1 MSWLYPDD
9 KNLEK
14 KILVEIDA
22 NELFKHV
29 EYFSTLDR
37 ISGGPGE
44 DQAIEYIKKTL
55 EEYGVPVELH
65 EFESLL
71 SYPKTAELEILTPE
85 KKHVECI
92 THAFSASSEESG
104 ELVYVNT
111 GQKEDYEAIDVKGKI
126 VLCKGLTAGL
136 ERMAEDHGALA
147 AIHVRGEYIHEDI
160 VTLIWGTPTPH
171 WTPLLPSIPIIS
183 INKEDG
189 THLQEIAK
197 TQRVHVRV
205 KTINDTTWRKINVTV
220 ASISGTTEPERFLLI
235 GGHIDSWYEGVTDNA
250 TGNAT
255 CLELAKILKKYQQQ
269 LKRGVKIAW
278 WPGHS
283 TGRYSGSTWYAD
295 NFWLDLHENCIA
307 YINIDSPGV
316 KGGTERQPSS
326 IPEALQFA
334 EVVVEEFGESKGE
347 SRWGECKMG
356 DQSFLSLGIPSISFY
371 TSIPKQHDVY
381 GSGGAWWWH
390 TKYDTLDKA
399 DKEILAKDTK
409 VYALLASR
417 LCTYPVLP
425 YDYTCVADVYIT
437 ALTRLQNQ
445 VNALFDLEPAIK
457 LAENLREQ
465 ALKLNNA
472 VKTMITLYKELEKI
486 KLQEALEI
494 INTCLM
500 QLSRVLNPVL
510 HTEFGKYDQDPAVPF
525 HLIPVLQQVV
535 KLNTLDIKSS
545 EFRFLK
551 THLIRKRNQVAHALY
566 KASIIIKNSLKK
578 IKLLKM
584 RF

>member
-1 MSWLYPDD
+1 MCWLIPVE

-14 KILVEIDA
+14 KILEEIDA

-44 DQAIEYIKKTL
+44 DQAINYIKKTL
-55 EEYGVPVELH
+55 EEYGVLVELH

-85 KKHVECI
+85 KKRVECI
-92 THAFSASSEESG
+92 THAFSASREEFG

-126 VLCKGLTAGL
+126 VFCKGLTAGL

-147 AIHVRGEYIHEDI
+147 AIHVRGDYIHEDI

-171 WTPLLPSIPIIS
+171 WTPLLPNIPIIS
-183 INKEDG
+183 IKKEDG
-189 THLQEIAK
+189 IYLQELAK

-205 KTINDTTWRKINVTV
+205 KTTTDTDWRKIKVTV
-220 ASISGTTEPERFLLI
+220 TSILGTAEPERYLLI
-235 GGHIDSWYEGVTDNA
+235 GGHIDSWHKGVTDNA

-255 CLELAKILKKYQQQ
+255 CLELARVLMKIKKQ
-269 LKRGVKIAW
+269 LRRGVKIAW

-283 TGRYSGSTWYAD
+283 TGRYSGSAWYAD
-295 NFWLDLHENCIA
+295 NFWLDLHKNCIA
-307 YINIDSPGV
+307 YTNIDSPGV
-316 KGGTERQPSS
+316 KGATERQPSS
-326 IPEALQFA
+326 MPEALQFA
-334 EVVVEEFGESKGE
+334 EAIVEEFGK
-347 SRWGECKMG
+347 SRGKSQWGECKMG
-356 DQSFLSLGIPSISFY
+356 DQSFISLGIPSISFY

-399 DKEILAKDTK
+399 DKEILANDTK
-409 VYALLASR
+409 VYTLLASR

-425 YDYTCVADVYIT
+425 FDYACVADVYIK
-437 ALTRLQNQ
+437 ALTMLQNQ
-445 VNALFDLEPAIK
+445 VSAVFDLRPAIE

-465 ALKLNNA
+465 TLKLNNA
-472 VKTMITLYKELEKI
+472 VETMITLYKDIEI
-486 KLQEALEI
+486 VKLQEPLEI

-510 HTEFGKYDQDPAVPF
+510 HTEYGKYDQDPAVPF
-525 HLIPVLQQVV
+525 RLIPVLQQVV
-535 KLNTLDIKSS
+535 KLNDLDLNSS

-551 THLIRKRNQVAHALY
+551 THLIRQRNQVVHALY
-566 KASIIIKNSLKK
+566 KASTIIRNSLKK
-578 IKLLKM
+578 LELPKM